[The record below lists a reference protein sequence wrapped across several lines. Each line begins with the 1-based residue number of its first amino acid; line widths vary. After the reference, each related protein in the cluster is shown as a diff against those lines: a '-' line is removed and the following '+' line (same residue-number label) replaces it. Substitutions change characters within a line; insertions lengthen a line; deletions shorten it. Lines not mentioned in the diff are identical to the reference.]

1 MSSESGDQVF
11 VGYECT
17 RAVILVERVRVAYHQ
32 QDWIKAVREPNT
44 KTDKEL

>member
-11 VGYECT
+11 VGYGCT
-17 RAVILVERVRVAYHQ
+17 RAVIPVERVRVAYHQ
-32 QDWIKAVREPNT
+32 QDWIKAVRGSNT